1 MKKMELSTK
10 RKVGMGV
17 SIAAVVAGI
26 GGVLYGLFGHKRN
39 TMSEED
45 YDIEDGD
52 DAVEASYSE
61 EETTES

>member
-1 MKKMELSTK
+1 MKKMELSTSK
-10 RKVGMGV
+10 KVGIGV

-26 GGVLYGLFGHKRN
+26 GGVLYGLFGGRN
-39 TMSEED
+39 KNLSEDD

-61 EETTES
+61 ETTEG